1 MASESQR
8 RLAKAER
15 SLKVAEL
22 HLTGMPQKAIAKHLG
37 VGVATVN
44 RDLKAVHARW
54 QQFAVE
60 SRNAWVAKEI
70 ERLNLVEREAWRGWR
85 RSQKDKE
92 KTAVKKTDTGTERTI
107 TREGQAGDPQFLRRV
122 LDCITRR
129 CDLLGLNAPQRQ
141 EHTGPGGGPIPLTA
155 VQMTDE
161 QLAAIAQ
168 RGSQGAPETPEGQE
182 EIVAICEVRESSVP
196 GQLAP

>member
-92 KTAVKKTDTGTERTI
+92 KTAIKKTDTGTERTI

-141 EHTGPGGGPIPLTA
+141 EHTGPNGGPIPLAA
-155 VQMTDE
+155 VQLTDE
-161 QLAAIAQ
+161 QLEIIAEA
-168 RGSQGAPETPEGQE
+168 GSPGASVAEEGETTVITVCP
-182 EIVAICEVRESSVP
+182 IREPPVS
-196 GQLAP
+196 GELAP